1 MDLAELK
8 LFYVRKH
15 STNLRFWTDIENP
28 CGLEESPVV
37 DSFTGLGRAVLL
49 IFCRNKQR
57 LLMQAWQKWQ
67 DVVAWEDVDKT
78 GRPIHDYSYDL
89 RCILSRTIGK
99 ICDFS
104 THPSVVSHFFF
115 DVCTFEHT

>member
-28 CGLEESPVV
+28 YGLEESPVV
-37 DSFTGLGRAVLL
+37 DSFSGLGRAVLL

-67 DVVAWEDVDKT
+67 DVVAWEGVDKT

-89 RCILSRTIGK
+89 RCILSRTTGK
-99 ICDFS
+99 TCDFS
-104 THPSVVSHFFF
+104 IHPSVVPHLFSG
-115 DVCTFEHT
+115 VCTFAHI